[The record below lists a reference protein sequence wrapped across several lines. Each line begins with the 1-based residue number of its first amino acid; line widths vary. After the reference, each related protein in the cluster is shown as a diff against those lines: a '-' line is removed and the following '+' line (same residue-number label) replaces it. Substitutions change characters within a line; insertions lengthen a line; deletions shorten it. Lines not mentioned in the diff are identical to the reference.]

1 MRLLL
6 HSCYYVTVFQK
17 RAVPLQAIT
26 ALIFKSKQ
34 IFGSFGPVLASNHFS
49 VRART
54 FRPVYNSET
63 DNQINESGLVR
74 MDACD
79 RKK

>member
-6 HSCYYVTVFQK
+6 HSYYYVTVFQQ
-17 RAVPLQAIT
+17 RAVQLRAIT
-26 ALIFKSKQ
+26 ALIFRSKQ
-34 IFGSFGPVLASNHFS
+34 IFGSFGPVLASNHFP
-49 VRART
+49 VQART
-54 FRPVYNSET
+54 FRPVYNSEA
-63 DNQINESGLVR
+63 DNQINENGLVR